1 MARCGTQMI
10 GNAAIIWRSD
20 TMRDTLSFKGAYN
33 PMKIAAFIKSAALVT
48 AVALIPATT
57 AGMAQVDGRAGP
69 EFAKL
74 FATYHRI
81 KASYVEK
88 VDDEALIRG
97 AIDGM
102 LSSLDPHS
110 AYLDG
115 SDLQRLE
122 TMIDGNYSGL
132 GLSVVMDDGAVKVIS
147 PFRGSPADKMGIK
160 AGDYITHLDGT
171 LIYGGSLD
179 DAVTQM
185 RGAEGTSIQLTI
197 FRPGRDEPFEVDVTR
212 GVIEL
217 EPVTHELQS
226 GNIGV
231 ITVNE
236 FSRDVG
242 NDVHSAW
249 QDIQQE
255 AAGRVNGLVLDLRS
269 NPGGSL
275 DEAVALSDLFLDKGR
290 IVSQR
295 GRARGETL
303 LYDAET
309 VFRGDIAADVPVIVL
324 IDAGSASASEIVA
337 GALQDHRRA
346 LIMGERSFGK
356 GSVQTLLPLG
366 RDAALKLTTA
376 RYYTPA
382 GHSVQEGGIKPDIA
396 IPQLSDPDMAKRS
409 KYVTRESDLRGH
421 LVNELAIEDEALE
434 ADKSDDPR
442 FQLTATEL
450 EEQGIEDFQ
459 LYYALETLRRTT
471 TSSVALRD

>member
-1 MARCGTQMI
+1 MKF
-10 GNAAIIWRSD
+10 AAL
-20 TMRDTLSFKGAYN
+20 MR
-33 PMKIAAFIKSAALVT
+33 SAALVT

-57 AGMAQVDGRAGP
+57 ASMAQVDGRVGP
-69 EFAKL
+69 QFGKL
-74 FATYHRI
+74 FATYQRI
-81 KASYVEK
+81 KASYVDP
-88 VDDEALIRG
+88 VDDEKLIRG

-102 LSSLDPHS
+102 LASLDPHS
-110 AYLDG
+110 AYVDG

-132 GLSVVMDDGAVKVIS
+132 GLSVIMEDGAVKVIS
-147 PFRGSPADKMGIK
+147 PFRGSPAEKAGVK
-160 AGDYITHLDGT
+160 AGDFITHLDGK

-179 DAVTQM
+179 DAVAKM
-185 RGAEGTSIQLTI
+185 RGPEGTSIKLTI
-197 FRPGRDEPFEVDVTR
+197 FRSGREEPLEVTVKR

-217 EPVTHELQS
+217 EPVSYSLEK
-226 GNIGV
+226 GNVGV
-231 ITVNE
+231 ISVNE
-236 FSRDVG
+236 FSADVG
-242 NDVHSAW
+242 KDVLAAWNDIRK
-249 QDIQQE
+249 Q
-255 AAGRVNGLVLDLRS
+255 AAGRVTGLVLDLRS

-309 VFRGDIAADVPVIVL
+309 MFRGDIASGVPVIVL

-376 RYYTPA
+376 RYYTPS
-382 GHSVQEGGIKPDIA
+382 GHSVQEGGIKPDISV
-396 IPQLSDPDMAKRS
+396 PQISDPDLAKRS
-409 KYVTRESDLRGH
+409 KYVMRESDLRGH
-421 LVNELAIEDEALE
+421 LVNELALEDDALE
-434 ADKSDDPR
+434 ADKKADPR
-442 FQLTATEL
+442 FQLTSEEL
-450 EEQGIEDFQ
+450 EKQGIDDFQ

-471 TSSVALRD
+471 RSAVALRR